1 MQVPPSERGL
11 RRRLRQW
18 RAMCAVGRTYRAMV
32 KVHKICVEN
41 SEGASY
47 ERRLRPTVQR
57 TRDLMDEARK
67 NIGAR
72 DDNDWHRAM
81 CMSENGTAM
90 CDGIDEER
98 EVGSVA
104 AFSARFK
111 RRQQRRNPPAPQSPG
126 A

>member
-1 MQVPPSERGL
+1 MPSSIRTPTVSTVPAGSATSRARRGSWTSTCRSRQAREACDAACASGGQCAPSDAL
-11 RRRLRQW
+11 T
-18 RAMCAVGRTYRAMV
+18 APMV

-90 CDGIDEER
+90 CVSE
-98 EVGSVA
+98 
-104 AFSARFK
+104 
-111 RRQQRRNPPAPQSPG
+111 
-126 A
+126 